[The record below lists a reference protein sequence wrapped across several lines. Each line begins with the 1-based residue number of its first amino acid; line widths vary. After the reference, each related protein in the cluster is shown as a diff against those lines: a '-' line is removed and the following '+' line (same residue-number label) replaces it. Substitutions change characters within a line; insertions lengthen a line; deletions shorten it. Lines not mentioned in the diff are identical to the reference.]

1 LGPSCGNE
9 SPKSPIRRGHRENSD
24 REAGINFPVRRV
36 FLRNVRECQGV
47 LKKGVLRKDLIFK
60 LRLVYDVKASKSN
73 LNDVNPS

>member
-1 LGPSCGNE
+1 MALQTAKMKAQN
-9 SPKSPIRRGHRENSD
+9 PKSSIRRGHRENSD

-36 FLRNVRECQGV
+36 FVRNVRECQ
-47 LKKGVLRKDLIFK
+47 GVLRKDLIFK